1 MDVNMGNVLGL
12 VFANM
17 HDTTLG
23 DMTKNRTMGSV
34 MFGGRYRLI
43 DFPLSNMVN
52 SGISEVGVIT
62 KSNYQSLLDHL
73 GSAREWDLARKK
85 GGLYILPPFGNVEST
100 LYRGRIEALYGAMS
114 FIKHS
119 RAKYVVLSDC
129 DVVTNIDY
137 KPIVA
142 AHIESGA
149 DITAVA
155 HTGVYSSEDI
165 KTSTVFNVDADKNVT
180 SVLINPDISGTC
192 TTSLN
197 VFVMSMDFLIE
208 TVNDAMARGNV
219 SFERNILQEKCR
231 ELKIKIYEYDNYFSK
246 LNSPESYF
254 KSNMALLEPE
264 NARKLFVPKRSIYT
278 KVSDNAPVKYD
289 LDSKVSNSL
298 IADGCIIE
306 GEVENSV
313 LFRGVKVGKGAKVK
327 NCILMQGT
335 VVGDNAELN
344 YLITDKNVSIC
355 ENHILTSSPQYPMFV
370 GKGASGEKGRND

>member
-52 SGISEVGVIT
+52 RGISEVGVIT

-119 RAKYVVLSDC
+119 RAKYVILSDC

-155 HTGVYSSEDI
+155 HTGVYSSDDI

-180 SVLINPDISGTC
+180 SVLINPDISSTC

-298 IADGCIIE
+298 VADGCIIE

-355 ENHILTSSPQYPMFV
+355 ENHILTSSPQYPMYV
-370 GKGASGEKGRND
+370 GKGASV

>member
-119 RAKYVVLSDC
+119 RAKYVILSDC

-137 KPIVA
+137 EPIVA

-155 HTGVYSSEDI
+155 HTGVYSSDDI

-335 VVGDNAELN
+335 VVGDNAELS

-355 ENHILTSSPQYPMFV
+355 ENHILTSSPQYPMYV
-370 GKGASGEKGRND
+370 GKGASV

>member
-119 RAKYVVLSDC
+119 RAKYVILSDC

-155 HTGVYSSEDI
+155 HTGVYSSDDI

-219 SFERNILQEKCR
+219 SFERIILQEKCR

-335 VVGDNAELN
+335 VVGDNAELS

-355 ENHILTSSPQYPMFV
+355 ENHILTSSPQYPMYV
-370 GKGASGEKGRND
+370 GKGASV

>member
-100 LYRGRIEALYGAMS
+100 LYRGRIKALYGAMS

-119 RAKYVVLSDC
+119 RAKYVILSDC

-155 HTGVYSSEDI
+155 HTGVYSSDDI

-355 ENHILTSSPQYPMFV
+355 ENHILTSSPQYPMYV
-370 GKGASGEKGRND
+370 GKGASV

>member
-23 DMTKNRTMGSV
+23 DLTKNRTMGSV

-52 SGISEVGVIT
+52 SGICQVGVIT
-62 KSNYQSLLDHL
+62 KANYQSLLDHL

-85 GGLYILPPFGNVEST
+85 GGLYILPPFGSVEST

-114 FIKHS
+114 FIRHS

-142 AHIESGA
+142 KHIESGA
-149 DITAVA
+149 DITAVV
-155 HTGVYSSEDI
+155 HTGVYTSDVIES
-165 KTSTVFNVDADKNVT
+165 STVFNADENGKVT
-180 SVLINPDISGTC
+180 SVLLQPQISGTC

-197 VFVMSMDFLIE
+197 MYVMSMDFLTNMIR
-208 TVNDAMARGNV
+208 DSMARGNV
-219 SFERNILQEKCR
+219 SFERNILQEKCKEIDIR
-231 ELKIKIYEYDNYFSK
+231 IYEYNNYFSK
-246 LNSPESYF
+246 LNSSSAYF
-254 KSNMALLEPE
+254 KANMELLNPE

-278 KVSDNAPVKYD
+278 KVSDNAPAKYD
-289 LDSKVSNSL
+289 LNCVVKNSL
-298 IADGCIIE
+298 VADGCIIE

-313 LFRGVKVGKGAKVK
+313 LFRGVKVGKGAKIK

-335 VVGDNAELN
+335 VVGDNAALN
-344 YLITDKNVSIC
+344 YIITDKNVNVC
-355 ENHILTSSPQYPMFV
+355 ADHVLMSSEMCPMYV
-370 GKGASGEKGRND
+370 GKGTSV

>member
-119 RAKYVVLSDC
+119 RAKYVILSDC

-137 KPIVA
+137 KPIVV

-155 HTGVYSSEDI
+155 HTGVYSSDDI

-355 ENHILTSSPQYPMFV
+355 ENHILTSSPQYPMYV
-370 GKGASGEKGRND
+370 GKGASV

>member
-119 RAKYVVLSDC
+119 RAKYVILSDC

-155 HTGVYSSEDI
+155 HTGVYSSDDI

-355 ENHILTSSPQYPMFV
+355 ENHILTSSPQYPMYV
-370 GKGASGEKGRND
+370 GKGASV

>member
-119 RAKYVVLSDC
+119 RAKYVILSDC

-155 HTGVYSSEDI
+155 HTGVYSSDDI
-165 KTSTVFNVDADKNVT
+165 KISTVFNVDADKNVT
-180 SVLINPDISGTC
+180 SVLINPDISSTC

-355 ENHILTSSPQYPMFV
+355 ENHILTSSPQYPMYV
-370 GKGASGEKGRND
+370 GKGASV

>member
-119 RAKYVVLSDC
+119 RAKYVILSDC

-155 HTGVYSSEDI
+155 HTGVYSSDDI

-289 LDSKVSNSL
+289 LDSKVSNSI

-355 ENHILTSSPQYPMFV
+355 ENHILTSSPQYPMYV
-370 GKGASGEKGRND
+370 GKGASV

>member
-119 RAKYVVLSDC
+119 RAKYVILSDC

-155 HTGVYSSEDI
+155 HTGVYSSDDI

-298 IADGCIIE
+298 IADGCILE

-355 ENHILTSSPQYPMFV
+355 ENHILTSSPQYPMYV
-370 GKGASGEKGRND
+370 GKGASV

>member
-119 RAKYVVLSDC
+119 RAKYVILSDC

-137 KPIVA
+137 NPIVA

-155 HTGVYSSEDI
+155 HTGVYSSDDI

-180 SVLINPDISGTC
+180 SVIINPDISGTC

-355 ENHILTSSPQYPMFV
+355 ENHILTSSPQYPMYV
-370 GKGASGEKGRND
+370 GKGASV

>member
-119 RAKYVVLSDC
+119 RAKYVILSDC

-155 HTGVYSSEDI
+155 HTGVYSSDDI

-180 SVLINPDISGTC
+180 SVIINPDISGTC

-344 YLITDKNVSIC
+344 YLITDKSVSIC
-355 ENHILTSSPQYPMFV
+355 ENHILTSSPQYPMYV
-370 GKGASGEKGRND
+370 GKGASV

>member
-52 SGISEVGVIT
+52 SGISDVGVIT

-119 RAKYVVLSDC
+119 RAKYVILSDC

-155 HTGVYSSEDI
+155 HTGVYSSDDI

-355 ENHILTSSPQYPMFV
+355 ENHILTSSPQYPMYV
-370 GKGASGEKGRND
+370 GKGASV

>member
-119 RAKYVVLSDC
+119 RAKYVILSDC

-155 HTGVYSSEDI
+155 HTGVYSSDEI

-219 SFERNILQEKCR
+219 SFERNVLQEKCR
-231 ELKIKIYEYDNYFSK
+231 ELKIKVYEYDNYFSK

-254 KSNMALLEPE
+254 KANMALLDPQ

-355 ENHILTSSPQYPMFV
+355 ENHILTSSPQYPMYV
-370 GKGASGEKGRND
+370 GKGASV

>member
-12 VFANM
+12 VFTNM

-119 RAKYVVLSDC
+119 RAKYVILSDC

-155 HTGVYSSEDI
+155 HTGVYSSDDI

-335 VVGDNAELN
+335 VVGDNAELS

-355 ENHILTSSPQYPMFV
+355 ENHILTSSPQYPMYV
-370 GKGASGEKGRND
+370 GKGASV

>member
-306 GEVENSV
+306 GEVENAV

-355 ENHILTSSPQYPMFV
+355 ENHILTSSPQYPMYV
-370 GKGASGEKGRND
+370 GKGASV

>member
-119 RAKYVVLSDC
+119 RAKYVILSDC

-155 HTGVYSSEDI
+155 HTGVYSSDDI

-335 VVGDNAELN
+335 VVGDNAELS

-355 ENHILTSSPQYPMFV
+355 ENHILTSSPQNPMYV
-370 GKGASGEKGRND
+370 GKGASV

>member
-119 RAKYVVLSDC
+119 RAKYVILSDC

-155 HTGVYSSEDI
+155 YTGVYSSDDI

-355 ENHILTSSPQYPMFV
+355 ENHILTSSPQYPMYV
-370 GKGASGEKGRND
+370 GKGASV

>member
-23 DMTKNRTMGSV
+23 DMTKNRTLGSV

-119 RAKYVVLSDC
+119 RAKYVILSDC

-155 HTGVYSSEDI
+155 HTGVYSSDDI
-165 KTSTVFNVDADKNVT
+165 KTSTVFNVDTDKNVT

-298 IADGCIIE
+298 VADGCIIE

-355 ENHILTSSPQYPMFV
+355 ENHILTSSPQYPMYV
-370 GKGASGEKGRND
+370 GKGASV

>member
-119 RAKYVVLSDC
+119 RAKYVILSDC

-155 HTGVYSSEDI
+155 HTGVYSSDDI

-278 KVSDNAPVKYD
+278 KVSDNAPGKYD

-335 VVGDNAELN
+335 VVGDNAELS

-355 ENHILTSSPQYPMFV
+355 ENHILTSSPQYPMYV
-370 GKGASGEKGRND
+370 GKGASV

>member
-119 RAKYVVLSDC
+119 RAKYVILSDC

-155 HTGVYSSEDI
+155 HTGVYSSDDI

-219 SFERNILQEKCR
+219 SFEINILQEKCR

-335 VVGDNAELN
+335 VVGDNAELS

-355 ENHILTSSPQYPMFV
+355 ENHILTSSPQYPMYV
-370 GKGASGEKGRND
+370 GKGASV

>member
-119 RAKYVVLSDC
+119 RAKYVILSDC

-165 KTSTVFNVDADKNVT
+165 KTSTVFNVDADKKVT

-355 ENHILTSSPQYPMFV
+355 ENHILTSSPQYPMYV
-370 GKGASGEKGRND
+370 GKGASV

>member
-119 RAKYVVLSDC
+119 RAKYVILSDC

-137 KPIVA
+137 KPIIA

-155 HTGVYSSEDI
+155 HTGVYSSDDI

-335 VVGDNAELN
+335 VVGDNAELS

-355 ENHILTSSPQYPMFV
+355 ENHILTSSPQYPMYV
-370 GKGASGEKGRND
+370 GKGASV